1 MILIKA
7 IKSTIMGIILCMQ
20 AGFIYAVAPM
30 AEWNSLLQSNGKFVK
45 NNTFAKQRTSLINE
59 QNPPIIVLSCSDSR
73 VPPELVFDKKLG
85 SLFVVRVAGE
95 VVDDVVI
102 DSIEYAVNHFDAHV
116 IVVLGHSGCGAVDG
130 ALKHLQKNG
139 GVTDKP
145 RGHLGAVLIPIE
157 TAIVEAGINIHGAKA
172 LEASIQAHVK
182 YAANQLISRSLAISN
197 ALHDGQL
204 IIVGA
209 EYFLN
214 TGKVD
219 QLFIIPELQPRRKQ
233 SSFSRASLQNECLE
247 KSLHGQN
254 RTGNS
259 RKMN

>member
-1 MILIKA
+1 MALLKIVKCISA
-7 IKSTIMGIILCMQ
+7 IIILSMQ
-20 AGFIYAVAPM
+20 AAIVCVNAPKN
-30 AEWNSLLQSNGKFVK
+30 EWDLLLKSNKTFVK
-45 NNTFAKQRTSLINE
+45 NSKFKKQRTPLKSG
-59 QNPPIIVLSCSDSR
+59 QNPPVIVLSCSDSR
-73 VPPELVFDKKLG
+73 VAPELIFDKKLG

-116 IVVLGHSGCGAVDG
+116 IVVLGHSDCGAVAG

-157 TAIVEAGINIHGAKA
+157 KAIVEAGINVHEASA
-172 LEASIQAHVK
+172 LEESIQAHVK
-182 YAANQLISRSLAISN
+182 YAANQLIARSHAISK
-197 ALHDGQL
+197 ALHDGQ
-204 IIVGA
+204 IIIAGA

-219 QLFIIPELQPRRKQ
+219 QLFVIAQPRPRK
-233 SSFSRASLQNECLE
+233 
-247 KSLHGQN
+247 K
-254 RTGNS
+254 
-259 RKMN
+259 